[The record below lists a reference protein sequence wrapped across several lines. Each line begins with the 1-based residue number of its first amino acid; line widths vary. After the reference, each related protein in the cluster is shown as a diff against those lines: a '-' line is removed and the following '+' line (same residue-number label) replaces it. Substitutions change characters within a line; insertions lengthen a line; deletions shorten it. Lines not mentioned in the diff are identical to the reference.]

1 MLIDDEL
8 NDPAVLRA
16 EDQAIRE
23 AETPKTEQPT
33 ALDDLARLLNGDPT
47 PVHGEAEG

>member
-23 AETPKTEQPT
+23 AETPKIDQPT

-47 PVHGEAEG
+47 PVHEATEG